1 MEKEGKLK
9 VGWLIRGILHRVF
22 IIQINTIYLYC
33 TGRTWYVTLYHC
45 IHNIII
51 KIKTLHT

>member
-1 MEKEGKLK
+1 MEGFKGR
-9 VGWLIRGILHRVF
+9 VVNTGGILHRVF